1 MLVPIIKSLFSPSV
15 FLLFLNQ
22 LSHHPHPYPR
32 TYNSHSNLF
41 CAAHNSP
48 CHASIPAHLLP
59 QPTPLPSS
67 THPFSS
73 PPPAPLLD
81 PPPAPSSKTLY
92 PFISHHPFL
101 NHLYFPPAPIKPRT
115 HPFSHLHLPRP
126 FLQSI
131 YPPRPPFTTSH
142 ASQTSPSPTLHYPTP
157 PPFHPSTL
165 PLTHPLSPS
174 TPTPPPLLLHQPRP
188 KHPPRIQSRV
198 SIPFPLPSTAPAVS
212 TITGTTSNP
221 RPFSKNNRKQVTTRV
236 A

>member
-1 MLVPIIKSLFSPSV
+1 MLVPIIKSLFSLSV

-59 QPTPLPSS
+59 QPTPVPSS

-101 NHLYFPPAPIKPRT
+101 NHLYFPSAPIKPRT

-131 YPPRPPFTTSH
+131 YPPPPLYHLSRIPNLTISHTSLPDTT
-142 ASQTSPSPTLHYPTP
+142 AL
-157 PPFHPSTL
+157 PPFHPSPHPSPL
-165 PLTHPLSPS
+165 PLHSHSPSPPPPPTATETPPPNPVPGIHPLPPPLNS
-174 TPTPPPLLLHQPRP
+174 TSRFNHYWHYLQPPPLLKEQ
-188 KHPPRIQSRV
+188 
-198 SIPFPLPSTAPAVS
+198 
-212 TITGTTSNP
+212 
-221 RPFSKNNRKQVTTRV
+221 
-236 A
+236 